1 MLELSD
7 CIHTV
12 TASSVASPNTVIPK
26 GNTSMTSVVIPVI
39 QNSATSSIPPVLTQ
53 SGDIETSTASV
64 LSSNLT
70 PIAPLTI
77 STGGSVIAK
86 QGTEK
91 VIIEKTIEFR
101 GSTTLSL
108 PKNPNTLLGYDSRGT
123 IITVGIGTGVSL
135 IG

>member
-12 TASSVASPNTVIPK
+12 TASSVVSPNTVTPK

-39 QNSATSSIPPVLTQ
+39 QNPATSSIPPVLTQ

-70 PIAPLTI
+70 PIAPLTA
-77 STGGSVIAK
+77 STGASVIAK
-86 QGTEK
+86 RGTEK
-91 VIIEKTIEFR
+91 VVIIEKIIEFM
-101 GSTTLSL
+101 GTTTQSL
-108 PKNPNTLLGYDSRGT
+108 PKNPNTLLGYDSR
-123 IITVGIGTGVSL
+123 
-135 IG
+135 